1 MDTTIT
7 ENQKNVASLMHL
19 STFSRYFIPFGNFIA
34 PLLLSSFNKEKPFTD
49 EHGREAINF
58 QLSII
63 LYSIVIGLICLP
75 FVLIYATNFVSLIE
89 AIDHTVDH
97 VSIQDVKNFSGF
109 VVIFMIAALLLFGLF
124 VIELYAVIS
133 ATMSAAKG
141 KLYKY
146 PISITFIKTTAE
158 TSEETSEENLEENS
172 EEGINQSEDEHVS

>member
-1 MDTTIT
+1 MDTTIS

-19 STFSRYFIPFGNFIA
+19 STFSKYFIPFGNFIA
-34 PLLLSSFNKEKPFTD
+34 PLVLWSFNKDKSFTD
-49 EHGREAINF
+49 EHGRQAINF

-63 LYSIVIGLICLP
+63 LYSIIIGLICLP
-75 FVLIYATNFVSLIE
+75 FVLIYATDFISLAE
-89 AIDHTVDH
+89 AIDHTVDY

-141 KLYKY
+141 KLYTY
-146 PISITFIKTTAE
+146 PISISFIKTTAE
-158 TSEETSEENLEENS
+158 DSDEVSEENS

>member
-1 MDTTIT
+1 MDTTIS

-19 STFSRYFIPFGNFIA
+19 STFSKYFIPFGNFIA
-34 PLLLSSFNKEKPFTD
+34 PLLLWSFNKEKPFTD

-75 FVLIYATNFVSLIE
+75 FVLIYATNFVSLVE
-89 AIDHTVDH
+89 AIDHTVDF

-146 PISITFIKTTAE
+146 PISITFLKTTAE
-158 TSEETSEENLEENS
+158 SSEENL